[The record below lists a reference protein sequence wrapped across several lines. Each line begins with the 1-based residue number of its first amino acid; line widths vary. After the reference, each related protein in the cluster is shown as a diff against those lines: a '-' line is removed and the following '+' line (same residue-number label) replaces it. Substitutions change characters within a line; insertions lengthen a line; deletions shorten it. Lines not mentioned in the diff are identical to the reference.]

1 MAEYPATGSTLES
14 TPPTPHAGL
23 STQIVVKVGP
33 TAVGAIQELTLNQ
46 NRDMLIWEEIG
57 TDGIVE
63 IHPKGAAKISMT
75 INRVVFDQLR
85 LPEAFSR
92 GFINLQA
99 QRLPFN
105 IEVLDRFAGSNEL
118 AAVHTYHSCWFRRYT
133 QPYRAESFL
142 ITETAEL
149 VCEYISS
156 MQAGVN
162 VAQGGIRD
170 IIVESDSME
179 RATDRTGRRGR
190 IERVVATSQ
199 A

>member
-1 MAEYPATGSTLES
+1 MSEYPATGSTLVD
-14 TPPTPHAGL
+14 TPHAGL
-23 STQIVVKVGP
+23 STQIVVKVRGSS
-33 TAVGAIQELTLNQ
+33 VGAIQELTINQ
-46 NRDMLIWEEIG
+46 TRDMLVWEEIG

-63 IHPKGAAKISMT
+63 IHPKGAAKIALT
-75 INRVVFDQLR
+75 IGRVVFDQLR

-105 IEVLDRFAGSNEL
+105 IEVIDRFAGSNIL

-133 QPYRAESFL
+133 QPYRAENFL

-149 VCEYISS
+149 ACEYISS

-162 VAQGGIRD
+162 VAQGGLRD
-170 IIVESDSME
+170 IPVEHDTME
-179 RATDRTGRRGR
+179 RATDLSGLRGR
-190 IERVVATSQ
+190 IESVVATS
-199 A
+199 

>member
-14 TPPTPHAGL
+14 TPHAGL